1 MRNKRHGTT
10 PRMPSP
16 RQVDPAVVL
25 VPCPSKR
32 PVTSA
37 RGHRACERGSW
48 LGGSLKGASATIP
61 GDAASL
67 DSSLVEALCP
77 LAEGLKLAVRRS
89 LHARPGRGQ
98 ARAGAGR
105 AERGAVQGRG
115 VALLR
120 RIGSLRTPGSR
131 LPSSPGRLRRSHRVC
146 TRLQRYGGG
155 SHSGPTRG
163 ETGSTNSHVGPTA
176 RNPARAPP
184 HLHTKKAAHAAG

>member
-1 MRNKRHGTT
+1 VSRLRLARDLYGLAPVKDILAGDLCELVPSRGFVEKRLSERETRLGIASTG
-10 PRMPSP
+10 PVRARFGPGEDGRGRLLARRGPVPARRGDQCAGPLGAARSP
-16 RQVDPAVVL
+16 RP
-25 VPCPSKR
+25 
-32 PVTSA
+32 
-37 RGHRACERGSW
+37 W
-48 LGGSLKGASATIP
+48 AS
-61 GDAASL
+61 S
-67 DSSLVEALCP
+67 
-77 LAEGLKLAVRRS
+77 RRS
-89 LHARPGRGQ
+89 GTRG
-98 ARAGAGR
+98 
-105 AERGAVQGRG
+105 RGAVQGRG